1 MTGGF
6 CYNFGNIRGEHSI
19 KRLLAAAL
27 LCAGLARAGF
37 CAPEFTLEAGVN
49 LSSAAPGCVLPTPAG
64 YRMYF
69 STGPHFAVFSATSTD
84 GVVWGVEDGV
94 RLSTPAGGFY
104 SSSITAVGAYAGTA
118 ISSGPYR
125 AYYVG
130 LSSTGIYSVLS
141 ATSTDGLAWGRDP
154 DFLMQFGGGSRRVLS
169 LAPYFLGS
177 GRAVLYYV
185 RDNGGAPDPASHR
198 VYAATSSDSG
208 NSFSGETEIL
218 SSSGVFHVAISSL
231 TDGTLRLFATAS
243 LLGDTTAARVLSA
256 DSSDGAGLAFGEPE
270 LAFSTNPLTNAIE
283 GLAVTRS
290 TDAYSWRLHLGL
302 RLAAPATTYAFS
314 ALTLS
319 PEIYSFSPASVYI
332 NDPATD
338 FTLGGEVFS
347 STAPTVT
354 ITKGLN
360 TVPVV
365 SVTRVSDMRLTV
377 RANPNGR
384 PLGAYTVTV
393 TNPDNRSASL
403 GGALRLDFR
412 PGLVAMTDN
421 LFRPLKGD
429 TSKISATIFFP
440 GTVTIKIYDL
450 NGGLVRNLYNGPAGT
465 GATVYTWDG
474 RTDSGQVAA
483 SGLYLVRI
491 KGPKTDVKEKIVLI
505 K

>member
-1 MTGGF
+1 MPGGF
-6 CYNFGNIRGEHSI
+6 CYNFENVRGEHFI
-19 KRLLAAAL
+19 KRLLAAVL

-49 LSSAAPGCVLPTPAG
+49 LSSAAPGCVLPVTAG

-69 STGPHFAVFSATSTD
+69 STGAHFSVFSATSTD
-84 GVVWGVEDGV
+84 GVTWGVEDGV
-94 RLSTPAGGFY
+94 RISTSYAGTY
-104 SSSITAVGAYAGTA
+104 SSSITAVGAYAGAA

-141 ATSTDGLAWGRDP
+141 ATSTDGLTWGRDP

-177 GRAVLYYV
+177 GRAILYYV
-185 RDNGGAPDPASHR
+185 RDNGGAPDPSSHR

-218 SSSGVFHVAISSL
+218 ASSGVFHVAISTL
-231 TDGTLRLFATAS
+231 TNGTLRLFASAS
-243 LLGDTTAARVLSA
+243 LLGDATATRVISA
-256 DSSDGAGLAFGEPE
+256 DSSDAAGLVFGEPE

-290 TDAYSWRLHLGL
+290 TDTYSWRMHLGL
-302 RLAAPATTYAFS
+302 RLASPATTYVFS

-319 PEIYSFSPASVYI
+319 PEIYSFSPAAAYI
-332 NDPATD
+332 DDPATD
-338 FTLGGEVFS
+338 FTLGGEIFS

-354 ITKGLN
+354 ITKGLD

-365 SVTRVSDMRLTV
+365 SVTRVSDMQLTV

-384 PLGAYTVTV
+384 PLGTYTVTV
-393 TNPDNRSASL
+393 TNPDTRSASL
-403 GGALRLDFR
+403 GGALKLDFR

-421 LFRPLKGD
+421 LFHPLKGE
-429 TSKISATIFFP
+429 TSKISVTIFYP

-450 NGGLVRNLYNGPAGT
+450 NGGLVRYLCNAPAAVGST
-465 GATVYTWDG
+465 PYPWDG